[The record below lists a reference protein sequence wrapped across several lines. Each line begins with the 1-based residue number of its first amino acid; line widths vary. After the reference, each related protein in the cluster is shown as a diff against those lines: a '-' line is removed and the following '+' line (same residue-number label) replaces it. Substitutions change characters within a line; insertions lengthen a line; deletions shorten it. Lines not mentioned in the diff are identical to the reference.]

1 MVPIVYEEFLRKFE
15 AQPDIQVFLHL
26 RALYIPHVTPEEKY
40 SIAKTSLP
48 NCYRLTIRHGYNDIP
63 VTENLGNIVYEE
75 VRKYIITSSA
85 QHSHPTS
92 TIGVTTSLELND
104 EAEAQ
109 TTTAAST
116 SAESRNARLQ
126 RRLSAL
132 DAANEAQI
140 VYIVGKEQLR
150 LLSHNNAAKRFVLGI
165 FLWVR
170 DNTRAKVASM
180 RIPVEKLVEV
190 GFVKEI

>member
-1 MVPIVYEEFLRKFE
+1 MVPTVYEEFLRKFE

-26 RALYIPHVTPEEKY
+26 RALFIPHVSATEKFTTT
-40 SIAKTSLP
+40 KTSLP

-63 VTENLGNIVYEE
+63 VTEDLGNIVYEE

-85 QHSHPTS
+85 QHSHPASTTGASTS
-92 TIGVTTSLELND
+92 VELNED
-104 EAEAQ
+104 AEPQ
-109 TTTAAST
+109 GAASR
-116 SAESRNARLQ
+116 SAESRDSHLAH
-126 RRLSAL
+126 RLSAL
-132 DAANEAQI
+132 DVANQAQV

-150 LLSHNNAAKRFVLGI
+150 LLSHNNIAKRFVLGI

-180 RIPVEKLVEV
+180 RIPIEKLVEV

>member
-1 MVPIVYEEFLRKFE
+1 MVPAVYEEFLRKFE

-26 RALYIPHVTPEEKY
+26 RALFIPHVSAEEKFDTT
-40 SIAKTSLP
+40 KTSLP

-85 QHSHPTS
+85 QHSHPASTTGTS
-92 TIGVTTSLELND
+92 TSVELN
-104 EAEAQ
+104 ENSEPQ
-109 TTTAAST
+109 AATST
-116 SAESRNARLQ
+116 STESRDARLA
-126 RRLSAL
+126 RRLSDL
-132 DAANEAQI
+132 DAANETQV

-150 LLSHNNAAKRFVLGI
+150 LLSHNNIAKRFVLGI

>member
-1 MVPIVYEEFLRKFE
+1 MVPTVYEEFLRKFE

-26 RALYIPHVTPEEKY
+26 RALYVPHVTSEEKY

-63 VTENLGNIVYEE
+63 VTEDLGNIVYEE

-92 TIGVTTSLELND
+92 TIGVTTSLELSD

-109 TTTAAST
+109 ATTAAST
-116 SAESRNARLQ
+116 SAESRDARLQ

-132 DAANEAQI
+132 DAANEAQV

-150 LLSHNNAAKRFVLGI
+150 LLSHNNVAKRFVLGI

>member
-1 MVPIVYEEFLRKFE
+1 MVPAVYEEFLRKFE

-26 RALYIPHVTPEEKY
+26 RALFVPHVPAEEKFQT
-40 SIAKTSLP
+40 SKTSLP

-63 VTENLGNIVYEE
+63 VSEDLGSIVYEE
-75 VRKYIITSSA
+75 IRKYIITSSA
-85 QHSHPTS
+85 QHSYPTS
-92 TIGVTTSLELND
+92 TTGGSTSIELHN
-104 EAEAQ
+104 EADAQ
-109 TTTAAST
+109 AGTATST
-116 SAESRNARLQ
+116 SAESRDARLQ

-132 DAANEAQI
+132 DAANATQV

-150 LLSHNNAAKRFVLGI
+150 LLAHNNVAKRFILGI

-180 RIPVEKLVEV
+180 RIPIEKLVEV

>member
-1 MVPIVYEEFLRKFE
+1 MVPTVYEEFLRKFE

-26 RALYIPHVTPEEKY
+26 RGLSVPHVMPEERY
-40 SIAKTSLP
+40 STSKTSLP

-63 VTENLGNIVYEE
+63 VTEDLGNMVYYE

-85 QHSHPTS
+85 QFSHPASATGVSTS
-92 TIGVTTSLELND
+92 VELND
-104 EAEAQ
+104 EAEPQ
-109 TTTAAST
+109 TAAST
-116 SAESRNARLQ
+116 SAESRDARLQ
-126 RRLSAL
+126 RRLGAL
-132 DAANEAQI
+132 DAAMESQV

-150 LLSHNNAAKRFVLGI
+150 LLAHNNIAKRFILSI